1 MLEMELCPL
10 SYILNRTIDLLFACD
25 TEELFHQPV
34 DIEEV
39 CFNLLEILVD
49 RGQEVQEKYN
59 IKFKNIVQQ
68 IFHAASIYG
77 DNIFFKHEF
86 LRLLFISG
94 IFF

>member
-39 CFNLLEILVD
+39 GFNLLEILV
-49 RGQEVQEKYN
+49 EVQEKYN

-77 DNIFFKHEF
+77 NNIFFKHEF